1 MKYIYKKLKTNE
13 IIKTPGPVQGH
24 DHPGH
29 FLKKNLKQR
38 RFSKKTKVNGLQP
51 SF

>member
-29 FLKKNLKQR
+29 FFKKNQNNVVL
-38 RFSKKTKVNGLQP
+38 
-51 SF
+51 